1 MRFDV
6 VCTWATAQKKWAS
19 VLTIVSGVVAFGA
32 ILTAHAA
39 GRVAPTSSG
48 TDWIVMDMS
57 TGRVLS
63 EQGARNER
71 YPASLTKLMTLDLA
85 FQELSAGRLTLDTLI
100 PVSEAA
106 ARVQRMKLD
115 LVPGQK
121 ITVREAIL
129 GMTTLSANDAAT
141 ALGEYLGGGSIT
153 QFGRAMTD
161 HARALGM
168 LHTSFRNPSGL
179 PDPGQVVDA
188 YDMAILTRHILLT
201 YPQYR
206 YLFSVQSFNFEG
218 RTIPNLDGML
228 KRYPGA
234 IGMKTGFTNAARFN
248 LVTAAERDGHLLIGV
263 ELHAQSWNM
272 AYGTM
277 AKLLDA
283 GFASDVE
290 PAEMLAANHDA
301 LPAADAVTA
310 HPYAAQRISIRLQQP
325 SMPGHRFAAQ
335 RVGTVN
341 AMLPAWAAQIGA
353 YDTYAGARHL
363 VTLLSGERRGGVARV
378 VSAVRHQRR
387 IWQAQLTGLS
397 EAAARATCVQ
407 FALHN
412 QTCFV
417 IALHKEEAMR

>member
-6 VCTWATAQKKWAS
+6 VSALATVQKKWAS
-19 VLTIVSGVVAFGA
+19 VLAVVSGIVAFGA
-32 ILTAHAA
+32 IITAHAA
-39 GRVAPTSSG
+39 GRVVPTSSG

-63 EQGARNER
+63 EQGARTAR

-115 LVPGQK
+115 LLPGQK

-153 QFGRAMTD
+153 QFAQTMTD

-206 YLFSVQSFNFEG
+206 YMFSVQSFNFEG

-234 IGMKTGFTNAARFN
+234 IGMKTGFTDAARFN
-248 LVTAAERDGHLLIGV
+248 VVTAAERDGHLLIGV
-263 ELHAQSWNM
+263 ELHAQSWST

-290 PAEMLAANHDA
+290 SADLLAANHDA

-310 HPYAAQRISIRLQQP
+310 HPYAVQRVSVTLQQP
-325 SMPGHRFAAQ
+325 STPGHRFAAQ
-335 RVGTVN
+335 SVGPVN
-341 AMLPAWAAQIGA
+341 DMLLDWTAQIGA
-353 YDTYAGARHL
+353 YDTYAGARHQ
-363 VTLLSGERRGGVARV
+363 VTLLRDERQGGIARV
-378 VSAVRHQRR
+378 VGAVRHHRR
-387 IWQAQLTGLS
+387 IWQAQLTGLN
-397 EAAARATCVQ
+397 EAAARATCARFV
-407 FALHN
+407 LNN

-417 IALHKEEAMR
+417 TVLSR